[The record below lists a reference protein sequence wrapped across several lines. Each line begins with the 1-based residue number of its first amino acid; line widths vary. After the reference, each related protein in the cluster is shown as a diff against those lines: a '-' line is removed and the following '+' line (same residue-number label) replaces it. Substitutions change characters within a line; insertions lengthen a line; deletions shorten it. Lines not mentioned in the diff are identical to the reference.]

1 MHLHSQNHVSYQCL
15 RQQFVF
21 MNSTFVR
28 SELVSVLI
36 RKLLQEKTGCSSFL
50 SISLNF
56 DLIVVSGW
64 KSHG

>member
-1 MHLHSQNHVSYQCL
+1 MHLRSQNHLSYQCL

-21 MNSTFVR
+21 TNCTFVR

-36 RKLLQEKTGCSSFL
+36 RKLSQEKTRCSSFL
-50 SISLNF
+50 SISFNF

-64 KSHG
+64 KSHA